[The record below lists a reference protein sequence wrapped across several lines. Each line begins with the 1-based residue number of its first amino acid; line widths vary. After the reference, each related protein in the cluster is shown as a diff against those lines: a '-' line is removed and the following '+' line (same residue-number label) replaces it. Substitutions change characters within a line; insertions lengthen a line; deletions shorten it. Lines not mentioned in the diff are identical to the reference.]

1 LPWYA
6 GDWTR
11 FPRAR
16 PGGVAGRA
24 YGSAQ
29 KRRIFFCFLKL
40 LFNAKTIPE
49 NPRKCFK
56 AQKNTQKITKIPE
69 KFPKIG
75 WSMNNPSK
83 VFGAHEKDFKAF
95 Y

>member
-1 LPWYA
+1 MQGTGPDFRGLGQVELRVGPM
-6 GDWTR
+6 GR
-11 FPRAR
+11 PRKE
-16 PGGVAGRA
+16 GF
-24 YGSAQ
+24 
-29 KRRIFFCFLKL
+29 FFCFLKL